1 MYQTELKAVILCGG
15 FGSRLSEETVNI
27 PKPMIKIGKKPI
39 VCHII
44 DIFKKHGVNNFLLL
58 TGYKSFIIK
67 NYFQK
72 NYRNL
77 NIQTLYTG
85 KSSQT
90 GGRLLR
96 AKKYLVNEKFFF
108 LTYGDGVSS
117 INIKKLLNFH
127 IKNKKV
133 GTVTMVK
140 PTVRFGELKH
150 NKNLITSFKEKPQA
164 ERGWISGGFF
174 VFNNEI
180 FKFLKND
187 LTVLEKNPMI
197 SLVNKKQLSGYK
209 HHGFWQ
215 CMDTLREK
223 KILVSLLAKKKAP
236 WKK

>member
-90 GGRLLR
+90 GGRLLSMCWSM
-96 AKKYLVNEKFFF
+96 F
-108 LTYGDGVSS
+108 
-117 INIKKLLNFH
+117 
-127 IKNKKV
+127 
-133 GTVTMVK
+133 
-140 PTVRFGELKH
+140 
-150 NKNLITSFKEKPQA
+150 
-164 ERGWISGGFF
+164 
-174 VFNNEI
+174 
-180 FKFLKND
+180 
-187 LTVLEKNPMI
+187 
-197 SLVNKKQLSGYK
+197 
-209 HHGFWQ
+209 
-215 CMDTLREK
+215 
-223 KILVSLLAKKKAP
+223 
-236 WKK
+236 